1 VPPYTLSLGSFDAL
15 QDRLVSRWLSDRAF
29 SSPRMRH
36 RGALLRHVLRTAA
49 RAVDRGIPMSLSSVA
64 MRRFARALAVL
75 TVAVPTVANAAG
87 ELDPTFGNSGTVE
100 LFDNP
105 GKAYAI
111 ARDAQGN
118 LFVAGIVGNP
128 GSQDFS
134 VVKLDAFGR
143 PAQDFGDAGRATI
156 DLGGDDVAY
165 SVAINAAGEI
175 FLGGVTKIGTTT
187 GFDFAVVKL
196 DAAGRRVASFA
207 DNGAAI
213 VDFGPGNNDYGQSI
227 RVLPNG
233 SIFLVGATNHSS
245 SDVRYDFAI
254 MKLDLAG
261 HLDGS
266 FGSGGRAQFEVGC
279 CDDYGY
285 AVASD
290 ANGNVYIAGT
300 SYTNTPGVSA
310 LGLIKV
316 RPDGSLDP
324 SFGDDGR
331 AFASIGDSNFGFGL
345 ARATDGTLYVAG
357 QVGDGINPWHFGV
370 AAFDASGHAAAF
382 GDDGVTAI
390 DFGTDLTEYPAAIA
404 VDADKHLYLAGSVVV
419 DGEYRFAAATL
430 DAGGSLVP
438 NFGSGGTLIL
448 DALGGSAF
456 AYATLIDPAGGLYL
470 AGMSNATLARSG
482 DAPDVDGPT
491 FAVAKL
497 RVDRTNIVLLNG
509 FDTP

>member
-1 VPPYTLSLGSFDAL
+1 M
-15 QDRLVSRWLSDRAF
+15 SRR
-29 SSPRMRH
+29 
-36 RGALLRHVLRTAA
+36 VLRFAISALFVLAA
-49 RAVDRGIPMSLSSVA
+49 
-64 MRRFARALAVL
+64 FAAY
-75 TVAVPTVANAAG
+75 AAG
-87 ELDPTFGNSGTVE
+87 ELDPTFGSSGTVE
-100 LFDNP
+100 LTDVP
-105 GKAYAI
+105 GKGYAI

-128 GSQDFS
+128 GVQDFS

-143 PAQDFGDAGRATI
+143 PAQDFGEGGRATI

-165 SVAINAAGEI
+165 SVAINAGGDV
-175 FLGGVTKIGTTT
+175 FLGGVTKSGTAT
-187 GFDFAVVKL
+187 GFDFAVLKL
-196 DAAGRRVASFA
+196 DAAGRRVASFG

-227 RVLPNG
+227 RVLANG
-233 SIFLVGATNHSS
+233 SIFIVGATNHSA
-245 SDVRYDFAI
+245 SDIRYDYAI
-254 MKLDLAG
+254 AKLDLTG

-285 AVASD
+285 SVVSD
-290 ANGNVYIAGT
+290 ANGYLYVAGT
-300 SYTNTPGVSA
+300 ANTNTPGVSA

-324 SFGDDGR
+324 SFGDGGR

-345 ARATDGTLYVAG
+345 ARATDGSLYVLGQAG
-357 QVGDGINPWHFGV
+357 NVGGPWHFGV

-382 GDDGVTAI
+382 GDEGVAVV
-390 DFGTDLTEYPAAIA
+390 DFGTDFTEFPAAIA
-404 VDADKHLYLAGSVVV
+404 VDADRHLYLAGAVVV
-419 DGEYRFAAATL
+419 DGVYRVAAATL

-438 NFGSGGTLIL
+438 NFGNGGTLIL

-456 AYATLIDPAGGLYL
+456 GYATLIDPAGGLYL
-470 AGMSNATLARSG
+470 AGMSNAVLSRGS
-482 DAPDVDGPT
+482 DAVGPT

-509 FDTP
+509 FDVP

>member
-1 VPPYTLSLGSFDAL
+1 MRIAVQALFLGS
-15 QDRLVSRWLSDRAF
+15 V
-29 SSPRMRH
+29 
-36 RGALLRHVLRTAA
+36 
-49 RAVDRGIPMSLSSVA
+49 SLSA
-64 MRRFARALAVL
+64 Q
-75 TVAVPTVANAAG
+75 AAG
-87 ELDPTFGNSGTVE
+87 ELDPTFGNSGVVE
-100 LFDNP
+100 LIDAA
-105 GKAYAI
+105 GKGYGI

-134 VVKLDAFGR
+134 VVKLDAFGH
-143 PAQDFGDAGRATI
+143 PAQSFGEAGRATI

-165 SVAINAAGEI
+165 SVAIDASGNI
-175 FLGGVTKIGTTT
+175 FVGGVSKTGTTT
-187 GFDFAVVKL
+187 GLDFAVVKL
-196 DAAGRRVASFA
+196 DAAGRRVASFG

-213 VDFGPGNNDYGQSI
+213 IDFGPGNNDYGQAI

-233 SIFLVGATNHSS
+233 SIFIAGATNHSS
-245 SDVRYDFAI
+245 TDVRYDFALA
-254 MKLDLAG
+254 KLDVSG

-266 FGSGGRAQFEVGC
+266 FGSGGRAQYEVGC

-285 AVASD
+285 ALASD
-290 ANGNVYIAGT
+290 ANGNVYVAGT

-324 SFGDDGR
+324 SFGEDGR
-331 AFASIGDSNFGFGL
+331 AIASIGASNFGFGL

-357 QVGDGINPWHFGV
+357 QVGDGIAPWHFGV

-382 GDDGVTAI
+382 GNAGVVAI
-390 DFGTDLTEYPAAIA
+390 DFGTDFTEYPAAIA
-404 VDADKHLYLAGSVVV
+404 VDADKHLYLAGSVIV
-419 DGEYRFAAATL
+419 DGDYRFAAAAL
-430 DAGGSLVP
+430 DAGGSLMP
-438 NFGSGGTLIL
+438 NFGNGGTLIL

-470 AGMSNATLARSG
+470 AGMSNATLARG
-482 DAPDVDGPT
+482 GGAIGPT

-497 RVDRTNIVLLNG
+497 RVDRTNLVFLNG
-509 FDTP
+509 FDTR

>member
-1 VPPYTLSLGSFDAL
+1 MSPFRRAL
-15 QDRLVSRWLSDRAF
+15 PLVM
-29 SSPRMRH
+29 P
-36 RGALLRHVLRTAA
+36 ALLVTVSLAA
-49 RAVDRGIPMSLSSVA
+49 H
-64 MRRFARALAVL
+64 
-75 TVAVPTVANAAG
+75 AAG

-100 LFDNP
+100 LMDAT
-105 GKAYAI
+105 GKGYAI
-111 ARDAQGN
+111 ARDAAGN

-128 GSQDFS
+128 GTQDFS

-143 PAQDFGDAGRATI
+143 PAQDFGEGGRATI

-165 SVAINAAGEI
+165 SVAINAGGDV

-187 GFDFAVVKL
+187 AHDFAVVKL
-196 DAAGRRVASFA
+196 DAAGHRVASFG

-213 VDFGPGNNDYGQSI
+213 IDFGPGNNDYGQSI

-233 SIFLVGATNHSS
+233 SIFIAGSTNHSS
-245 SDVRYDFAI
+245 SDVRYDFAVA
-254 MKLDLAG
+254 KLDVSG

-290 ANGNVYIAGT
+290 ANGNLYVAGT
-300 SYTNTPGVSA
+300 AYTNTPGVSE

-324 SFGDDGR
+324 AFGDEGR
-331 AFASIGDSNFGFGL
+331 AFASAGASNFGFGL
-345 ARATDGTLYVAG
+345 ARASDGTLYVAG
-357 QVGDGINPWHFGV
+357 QVGDGVGPWHFGV
-370 AAFDASGHAAAF
+370 AAFDASGHAAAY

-390 DFGTDLTEYPAAIA
+390 DFGTDFTEYPASIV
-404 VDADKHLYLAGSVVV
+404 VDADKHVYLAGSVIV
-419 DGEYRFAAATL
+419 DGDYRFAAATL

-438 NFGSGGTLIL
+438 NFGNGGTLIL
-448 DALGGSAF
+448 DALGGDAF
-456 AYATLIDPAGGLYL
+456 GYAALLDPAGGLYL
-470 AGMSNATLARSG
+470 AGMSNATLAR
-482 DAPDVDGPT
+482 DAGAADATGPT

-497 RVDRTNIVLLNG
+497 RVDRTNTVLLNG